1 MSKPKVR
8 YFCAVINRPKMLFE
22 TKEKADRFI
31 EFNEA
36 EIKSGSKKKFKH
48 LRSYYCESCGGW
60 HITSLNLT
68 KEQIE
73 NKDKRIKEIIDRTG
87 QPRLRSKLAD
97 EEKALEYIK
106 TFDLLSFGS
115 KKKARKY
122 FTDNRD
128 KIPTGI
134 REDKVFRILK
144 NLPIEYFTTID
155 LRKEEI
161 SKEEIDKEV
170 SELYNRLP
178 FHKLTDNALL
188 LKYIEWE
195 FQYKEKV
202 RPRIII
208 ELKRR
213 LNLL

>member
-8 YFCAVINRPKMLFE
+8 YFCLVINRPKMLFE

-31 EFNEA
+31 EFNEP
-36 EIKSGSKKKFKH
+36 EIKSEGKKRFKH
-48 LRSYYCESCGGW
+48 LRSYYCDSCGGW

-68 KEQIE
+68 NEQIKKK
-73 NKDKRIKEIIDRTG
+73 NDKVKSIIDKTSK
-87 QPRLRSKLAD
+87 SKLKVKLTD

-115 KKKARKY
+115 RKKARKY
-122 FTDNRD
+122 FIDNRD
-128 KIPTGI
+128 KIPTDI
-134 REDKVFRILK
+134 KKDKVFHILK

-155 LRKEEI
+155 LRKEI
-161 SKEEIDKEV
+161 NKEEVDKKV

-178 FHKLTDNALL
+178 LYKLTDNHLL
-188 LKYIEWE
+188 LKYIDWE
-195 FQYKEKV
+195 FQYKEKIE
-202 RPRIII
+202 PIIII
-208 ELKRR
+208 ELKKR

>member
-8 YFCAVINRPKMLFE
+8 YFCLVINRPKMLFE

-36 EIKSGSKKKFKH
+36 EIKSGGKKKFKH

-68 KEQIE
+68 KQQI
-73 NKDKRIKEIIDRTG
+73 KDKDNKIKRIIDNTK
-87 QPRLRSKLAD
+87 QPKLRSRLND

-106 TFDLLSFGS
+106 TFNLLSFGS

-122 FTDNRD
+122 FSDNRS

-155 LRKEEI
+155 LRKENI

-178 FHKLTDNALL
+178 FYKLTDNALL
-188 LKYIEWE
+188 LEYIEWE

-208 ELKRR
+208 ELKKR

>member
-8 YFCAVINRPKMLFE
+8 YFCLIINRPKMLFE

-36 EIKSGSKKKFKH
+36 DIKNGSKKKFKH

-60 HITSLNLT
+60 HITSLDLT
-68 KEQIE
+68 EQQIK
-73 NKDKRIKEIIDRTG
+73 NKDKRIKEIIDKTG
-87 QPRLRSKLAD
+87 QPRLRSKLSD

-106 TFDLLSFGS
+106 TFNLLSFGS
-115 KKKARKY
+115 KKKVRKY
-122 FTDNRD
+122 FSSNRN
-128 KIPTGI
+128 KIPIGI
-134 REDKVFRILK
+134 RQDKVFHILK
-144 NLPIEYFTTID
+144 QLPIEYFTTID
-155 LRKEEI
+155 LRKENI

-178 FHKLTDNALL
+178 LYKLTDKALL
-188 LKYIEWE
+188 LKYIDWE
-195 FQYKEKV
+195 FQYKEKIK
-202 RPRIII
+202 PRIII
-208 ELKRR
+208 ELKKK

>member
-8 YFCAVINRPKMLFE
+8 YFCLMINRPKMLFE

-36 EIKSGSKKKFKH
+36 DIKNGSKKKFKH

-60 HITSLNLT
+60 HITSLDLT
-68 KEQIE
+68 EQQIK
-73 NKDKRIKEIIDRTG
+73 NKDKKVKEIIDKTG
-87 QPRLRSKLAD
+87 QPRLRSKLSD

-122 FTDNRD
+122 FIDNRD

-134 REDKVFRILK
+134 REDIVFRILK

-161 SKEEIDKEV
+161 NKEEIDKEV

-178 FHKLTDNALL
+178 FYKLTDNHLL

-208 ELKRR
+208 ELKKR